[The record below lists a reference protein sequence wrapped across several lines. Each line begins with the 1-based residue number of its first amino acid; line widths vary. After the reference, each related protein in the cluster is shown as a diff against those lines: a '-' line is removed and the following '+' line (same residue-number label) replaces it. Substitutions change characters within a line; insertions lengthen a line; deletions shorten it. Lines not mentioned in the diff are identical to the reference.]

1 MDTKRH
7 KNDFRNKNLSFYVNN
22 LMFYSSSKCNNFVF
36 LLIFHMTNQNKIN
49 FAHFYFQFKF
59 GICEKENEEEDTQK
73 TLGRFPSEKL
83 FLSFCLFLNLS
94 L

>member
-1 MDTKRH
+1 
-7 KNDFRNKNLSFYVNN
+7 
-22 LMFYSSSKCNNFVF
+22 MFYSSSKYNNFVF
-36 LLIFHMTNQNKIN
+36 LLIFHTTNQNKIN
-49 FAHFYFQFKF
+49 FAHFYFR
-59 GICEKENEEEDTQK
+59 ICEKENEEEEDTQK